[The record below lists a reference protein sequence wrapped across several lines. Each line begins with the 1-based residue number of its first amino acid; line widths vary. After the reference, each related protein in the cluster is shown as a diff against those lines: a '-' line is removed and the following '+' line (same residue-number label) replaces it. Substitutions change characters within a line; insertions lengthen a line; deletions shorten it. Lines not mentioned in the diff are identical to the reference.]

1 MSVAESDVRPA
12 SAPARSRVATR
23 RRLVEAATELFAAHG
38 LHGVTSAR
46 IARAAGVATGTFY
59 LHFKDKQELFRE
71 IVLTALAEL
80 RERQDRAAEGSAPGS
95 RAELRARLTELLAFG
110 QDHGDL
116 IRVAFGRGAESTT
129 IGDEVMDQI
138 VPGLEQAFLE
148 RRIAGELEP
157 EAHPAVAAQAVAAMM
172 TRVLAWWVEDPT
184 RASRDDV
191 TRTLLALHPSRPR
204 R

>member
-1 MSVAESDVRPA
+1 MSVAEADVTTS
-12 SAPARSRVATR
+12 SAPARSRAATR
-23 RRLVEAATELFAAHG
+23 RRLVEAATALFAADG

-71 IVLTALAEL
+71 IVFKTLTEL
-80 RERQDRAAEGSAPGS
+80 RERQDRAAAGSEPGS
-95 RAELRARLTELLAFG
+95 RAELRARMTELLAFG

-129 IGDEVMDQI
+129 IGDEVVDQI
-138 VPGLEQAFLE
+138 VPGLEHAFEL
-148 RRIAGELEP
+148 RRAAGELLP

-172 TRVLAWWVEDPT
+172 TRVLAWWVEDPA
-184 RASRDDV
+184 RASRDEV
-191 TRTLLALHPSRPR
+191 IETLLGLHPSRPQR
-204 R
+204 